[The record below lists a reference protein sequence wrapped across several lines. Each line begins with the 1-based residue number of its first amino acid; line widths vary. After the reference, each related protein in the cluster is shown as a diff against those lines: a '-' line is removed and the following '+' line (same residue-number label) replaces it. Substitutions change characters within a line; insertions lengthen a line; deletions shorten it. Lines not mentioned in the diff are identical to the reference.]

1 MQEIISIRDYLA
13 KPLARVQ
20 ASRTMGGREA
30 DKDVIIDI
38 PTLKVFE
45 RAILLPGESQCKPLN
60 KKYPSDGDN
69 LMSNPFAKKKGKKGK
84 KGKSKKGK
92 R

>member
-13 KPLARVQ
+13 KPPARTR
-20 ASRTMGGREA
+20 AT
-30 DKDVIIDI
+30 DKDVIVDI

-45 RAILLPGESQCKPLN
+45 RAILYPNEQQCKPLE
-60 KKYPSDGDN
+60 KKYPKDGDN
-69 LMSNPFAKKKGKKGK
+69 LFGKLKEKKGKKKGGKKGK
-84 KGKSKKGK
+84 KK